1 MSFKKNALVAT
12 GVVVSIGGIAWFLT
26 QTEKGRELT
35 KKAKE
40 KIDELNNLDYHIEEH
55 TFVFKKPYDFENEA
69 DFSKDKST
77 PNGYVVEYSK
87 KEVSPKFLNIR
98 PVSHPHSSGIV
109 TRDSY
114 IKERRERVA
123 KLFKDGYTVEEISK
137 HLIISE
143 PVVLA
148 DLEYLHLTKTI

>member
-1 MSFKKNALVAT
+1 MSFKKNILVTT
-12 GVVVSIGGIAWFLT
+12 GVVATIGGIAWFLT

-40 KIDELNNLDYHIEEH
+40 KIDELNTLDYHIEEH
-55 TFVFKKPYDFENEA
+55 TFVFKKPYDYEN
-69 DFSKDKST
+69 DTNSLKDKST

-87 KEVSPKFLNIR
+87 KEVSPKLLNVR
-98 PVSHPHSSGIV
+98 PTSHPHSSGAL
-109 TRDSY
+109 TRESY
-114 IKERRERVA
+114 IKDRREKVA
-123 KLFKDGYTVEEISK
+123 KLFSEGYTIEEISK

-148 DLEYLHLTKTI
+148 DLEYLHLNESI